1 MSLQLATFA
10 MATAATVVG
19 LVRIWQNN
27 RAYRLMKKMAKHAKK
42 TGKRG

>member
-1 MSLQLATFA
+1 VTLQWATFV

-19 LVRIWQNN
+19 IVRIWQNN

-42 TGKRG
+42 KKKK

>member
-1 MSLQLATFA
+1 MTLQWATLV

-27 RAYRLMKKMAKHAKK
+27 RAYRLMKKMAKRTKK
-42 TGKRG
+42 RGKRG